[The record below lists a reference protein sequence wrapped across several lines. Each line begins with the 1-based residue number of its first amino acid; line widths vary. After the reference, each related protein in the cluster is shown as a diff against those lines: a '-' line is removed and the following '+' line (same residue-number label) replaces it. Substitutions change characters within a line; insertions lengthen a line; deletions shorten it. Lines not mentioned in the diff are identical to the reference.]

1 MNNEQFPNEIWAILV
16 VTAFTEALCGRKSM
30 KRIVKRIK
38 ALNAQ
43 SATEIWLRVYNN
55 IYINKRVHSGEV
67 EYENLPVVK
76 EESRRI
82 FKLIKSKEP
91 VDFGAIRPRIVKI
104 ICSKLKKMREDSGLD
119 LSSC

>member
-1 MNNEQFPNEIWAILV
+1 MKKNQFPNEIWAVLL

-43 SATEIWLRVYNN
+43 SATEVWIRVYNN
-55 IYINKRVHSGEV
+55 IYIRHRVHTGEV
-67 EYENLPVVK
+67 EYENLPIVK

-91 VDFGAIRPRIVKI
+91 VDLDAIRPRIVKI

>member
-1 MNNEQFPNEIWAILV
+1 MEKGNLPDEIWSILV
-16 VTAFTEALCGRKSM
+16 VTALTEALCGRKAM

-38 ALNAQ
+38 ALNGQ
-43 SATEIWLRVYNN
+43 SAAEVWLRVYNN
-55 IYINKRVHSGEV
+55 IYIHKRVHSGEV
-67 EYENLPVVK
+67 EYENLPIVK

-91 VDFGAIRPRIVKI
+91 VDLDAIRPRMVKI
-104 ICSKLKKMREDSGLD
+104 IVAKMKKMRETSNLD

>member
-1 MNNEQFPNEIWAILV
+1 
-16 VTAFTEALCGRKSM
+16 M

-43 SATEIWLRVYNN
+43 SATEVWIRVYNN
-55 IYINKRVHSGEV
+55 IYIHNRVYTGEV
-67 EYENLPVVK
+67 EYENLPIVK

-91 VDFGAIRPRIVKI
+91 VDLDAIRPRIVKI
-104 ICSKLKKMREDSGLD
+104 ICYKLRKMEKESGLD

>member
-1 MNNEQFPNEIWAILV
+1 MKKGQIKEEIWAILL

-38 ALNAQ
+38 ALNGQ
-43 SATEIWLRVYNN
+43 SAEEVWLRVYNN
-55 IYINKRVHSGEV
+55 IYIHKRVHTGEV
-67 EYENLPVVK
+67 EYENLPIVK

-91 VDFGAIRPRIVKI
+91 IDYGAIRPRMVKI
-104 ICSKLKKMREDSGLD
+104 ICYKMRKMEKDSGLD

>member
-1 MNNEQFPNEIWAILV
+1 
-16 VTAFTEALCGRKSM
+16 M

-38 ALNAQ
+38 ALNGQ
-43 SATEIWLRVYNN
+43 SAEEVWLRVYNN
-55 IYINKRVHSGEV
+55 IYIHKRVHTGEV
-67 EYENLPVVK
+67 EYENLPIVK

-91 VDFGAIRPRIVKI
+91 IDYGAIRPRMVKI
-104 ICSKLKKMREDSGLD
+104 ICYKMRKMEKDSGLD

>member
-1 MNNEQFPNEIWAILV
+1 MIKGNLPDVIWSILV
-16 VTAFTEALCGRKSM
+16 VTAFTEALCGRKAM

-38 ALNAQ
+38 ALNGQ
-43 SATEIWLRVYNN
+43 SAEEVWLRVYNN
-55 IYINKRVHSGEV
+55 IYIHKRVHTGEV
-67 EYENLPVVK
+67 EYENLPIVK

-91 VDFGAIRPRIVKI
+91 IDYGAIRPRMVKI
-104 ICSKLKKMREDSGLD
+104 ICYKMRKMEKDSGLD

>member
-1 MNNEQFPNEIWAILV
+1 MKKDQLPKVLWAIMV
-16 VTAFTEALCGRKSM
+16 VTALTEALCGRKSM

-43 SATEIWLRVYNN
+43 SATEVWIRVYNN
-55 IYINKRVHSGEV
+55 IYIHHRVHIGEV
-67 EYENLPVVK
+67 EYENLPIVK

-91 VDFGAIRPRIVKI
+91 VDLDAIRPRMVKI

>member
-1 MNNEQFPNEIWAILV
+1 
-16 VTAFTEALCGRKSM
+16 M

-43 SATEIWLRVYNN
+43 SATEVWLRVYNN

-104 ICSKLKKMREDSGLD
+104 ICYKLRKMEKESGLD

>member
-1 MNNEQFPNEIWAILV
+1 MKKGQLLNEIWAILV
-16 VTAFTEALCGRKSM
+16 VTALTEALCGRKSM

-43 SATEIWLRVYNN
+43 SATEVWLRVYNN
-55 IYINKRVHSGEV
+55 IYIHKRVHTGEV
-67 EYENLPVVK
+67 EYENLPIVK

-91 VDFGAIRPRIVKI
+91 VDYGAIRPRMVKI
-104 ICSKLKKMREDSGLD
+104 ICYKLKKMKEESHLD

>member
-1 MNNEQFPNEIWAILV
+1 
-16 VTAFTEALCGRKSM
+16 M

-43 SATEIWLRVYNN
+43 AATEVWLRVYNN
-55 IYINKRVHSGEV
+55 IYINNRVHTGEV
-67 EYENLPVVK
+67 EYENLPIVK

-91 VDFGAIRPRIVKI
+91 VDLRAIRPLMEKI
-104 ICSKLKKMREDSGLD
+104 ICSKLKKMKEESHLD